1 MMPPINSPIDTLI
14 AFVIV
19 FVAGVL
25 STTAILKYI
34 DRLKAAAIRPAGA
47 A

>member
-1 MMPPINSPIDTLI
+1 MFPPVNSPIDTLI
-14 AFVIV
+14 AFAIV

-34 DRLKAAAIRPAGA
+34 DRLKAAAVRPACTA
-47 A
+47 